1 MGHILRM
8 VSSALA
14 DARSTSCR
22 AADAMLAMLMEES
35 TRLMSSAPAD
45 SPSVQE
51 QYLLVSNAR

>member
-45 SPSVQE
+45 SRSAGTTPIIQSAPQ
-51 QYLLVSNAR
+51 